1 MRSVLSVKE
10 MLHIATMLNS
20 RSNDVSCFVVVIV
33 WSVLIE
39 KKVLHFATVLT
50 TVELME
56 VVTLGHFLV

>member
-1 MRSVLSVKE
+1 MKE
-10 MLHIATMLNS
+10 MLHIATMLNG

-39 KKVLHFATVLT
+39 IKVLHFATVLT

>member
-56 VVTLGHFLV
+56 VMMLGHFLV

>member
-1 MRSVLSVKE
+1 
-10 MLHIATMLNS
+10 MLNG

-56 VVTLGHFLV
+56 VMTLGHFLV